1 VQLKFLWVGATRNS
15 CYVRAEADYLKRIRR
30 SVPCEQISVRE
41 ARKTDPRARSS
52 GLNRELEAVRQKLKD
67 GTYLVALD
75 EAGRELTSVEFS
87 RFLNEM
93 LVGPIQE
100 VTFVCGGHLGLSEQL
115 LSQCD
120 FRLSLSRFTLPH
132 ELARVVL
139 LEQVYRALS
148 ILKGLPYHR

>member
-1 VQLKFLWVGATRNS
+1 MQLKFLWVGATRNS
-15 CYVRAEADYLKRIRR
+15 CYASAEEDYLNRIRR
-30 SVPCEQISVRE
+30 SVPCEQVSIRE
-41 ARKTDPRARSS
+41 ARKTDPRAHSS
-52 GLNRELEAVRQKLKD
+52 GLNRELGAVRRKLKD

-75 EAGRELTSVEFS
+75 ESGKELTSVQFS
-87 RFLNEM
+87 DFLNEM
-93 LVGPIQE
+93 LVGPVQE
-100 VTFVCGGHLGLSEQL
+100 VAFVCGGHLGLSGQL
-115 LSQCD
+115 LGQSD